1 MQKQNMPNP
10 NTLVI
15 VLVDKIEKYGA
26 YCKLIEYD
34 NVEAF
39 MPLKE
44 VSTGWIKNIHEFLHK
59 GKTIVCRVI
68 DVNPEKGT
76 IDISLKKV
84 TPKDQKEKISEY
96 NLEKRISSL
105 LAQAIKQAGLSHQK
119 STIIKSVIDDF
130 GTYTNFHNNMIEKS
144 QRYKTANIPEKL
156 KETYIAVID
165 ANRQKKD
172 YDVSYTLDLVDYNT
186 KGGITE
192 IKNTLK
198 LMSDAGVEVHYLG
211 APKYMLV
218 SKGAD
223 YNSAEKKIKTAID
236 ILNSKIKNADIEVKK
251 NKTKNEKSSIM
262 EKI

>member
-1 MQKQNMPNP
+1 MPGP
-10 NTLVI
+10 NSLVI

-34 NVEAF
+34 NIEAF

-119 STIIKSVIDDF
+119 NNITKYILEDF
-130 GTYTNFHNNMIEKS
+130 GTYTNFHNSMIEKN
-144 QRYKTANIPEKL
+144 QKYKNANIPEKL
-156 KETYIAVID
+156 KETYANVID

-172 YDVSYTLDLVDYNT
+172 YDVSYTINLVNHNT
-186 KGGITE
+186 KSGITE
-192 IKNTLK
+192 IRNALK
-198 LMSDAGVEVHYLG
+198 LISEAGVEVHYLG
-211 APKYMLV
+211 APKYMLI
-218 SKGAD
+218 SKGSD
-223 YNSAEKKIKTAID
+223 YNAAEKKIKNAVE
-236 ILNSKIKNADIEVKK
+236 ILNSKIKNADIEIKK
-251 NKTKNEKSSIM
+251 NKNKNENSSIM